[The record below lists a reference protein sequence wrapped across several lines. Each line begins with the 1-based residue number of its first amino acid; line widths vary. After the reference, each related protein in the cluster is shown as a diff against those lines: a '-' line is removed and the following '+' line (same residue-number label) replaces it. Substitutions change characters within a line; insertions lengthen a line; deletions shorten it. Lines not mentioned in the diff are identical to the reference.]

1 MWYDFVNICWLYKNK
16 AYVSNRELRQHIGMP
31 QCMYC
36 YFRTLQQVINSDFD
50 DHHDSPKGEVNPND
64 FVNCNDVSDISKN
77 TVDDNKSLP
86 AWRALEVQTL

>member
-1 MWYDFVNICWLYKNK
+1 MQGKLAEESFSIHGCTAICDIAAFV
-16 AYVSNRELRQHIGMP
+16 
-31 QCMYC
+31 
-36 YFRTLQQVINSDFD
+36 NSDFD
-50 DHHDSPKGEVNPND
+50 ADHDSPKGEVNPND